1 MDFFFH
7 AHFIDWQWYDVQWDI
22 VRGVIPSICGH
33 FQYGG
38 GLTARVITSW
48 KQAKATRIY
57 QSVLRPDGRHHQDLV
72 ITHIS
77 RFQTGMLNLRL
88 VLPPCLQDQH
98 IALKAKG
105 QNRRGQ
111 RDVVDPASVSNLSL
125 LLDLLWPLGLWG
137 PYMCTCGTKGGHS
150 FGPVS
155 CAGPQI
161 GLRVTRDFRSGIK
174 QFFWAEMLME
184 PGLFE
189 FYKETS
195 RLLAIGA
202 FKQKIR

>member
-38 GLTARVITSW
+38 GLTAPVITSW

-77 RFQTGMLNLRL
+77 RFQTGMVNLRL
-88 VLPPCLQDQH
+88 VLPPCLQDEH
-98 IALKAKG
+98 IKG
-105 QNRRGQ
+105 KRTEQER
-111 RDVVDPASVSNLSL
+111 
-125 LLDLLWPLGLWG
+125 
-137 PYMCTCGTKGGHS
+137 TKGCSRSCFCVQS
-150 FGPVS
+150 FSSAWPAVTPGFVGPIYVHLWNQG
-155 CAGPQI
+155 GP
-161 GLRVTRDFRSGIK
+161 
-174 QFFWAEMLME
+174 
-184 PGLFE
+184 
-189 FYKETS
+189 
-195 RLLAIGA
+195 
-202 FKQKIR
+202 

>member
-1 MDFFFH
+1 MNWLPTEHVTSFVRRCTYC
-7 AHFIDWQWYDVQWDI
+7 AQVVNTLADV
-22 VRGVIPSICGH
+22 
-33 FQYGG
+33 
-38 GLTARVITSW
+38 
-48 KQAKATRIY
+48 
-57 QSVLRPDGRHHQDLV
+57 
-72 ITHIS
+72 
-77 RFQTGMLNLRL
+77 RL
-88 VLPPCLQDQH
+88 VWLPCLQYQH
-98 IALKAKG
+98 IAFKAKG
-105 QNRRGQ
+105 QNRRRQ
-111 RDVVDPASVSNLSL
+111 RDVVGPASIANLSL

-189 FYKETS
+189 FYKET
-195 RLLAIGA
+195 RGLLVIGA

>member
-1 MDFFFH
+1 MVDCERRH
-7 AHFIDWQWYDVQWDI
+7 SIDLWSFPVWRRFNGASHHILKTGQGNKNLSISPPPRWQ
-22 VRGVIPSICGH
+22 
-33 FQYGG
+33 
-38 GLTARVITSW
+38 TSS
-48 KQAKATRIY
+48 R
-57 QSVLRPDGRHHQDLV
+57 SSHHTYLK
-72 ITHIS
+72 
-77 RFQTGMLNLRL
+77 FQTGMVNLRL

-155 CAGPQI
+155 CTGPQF